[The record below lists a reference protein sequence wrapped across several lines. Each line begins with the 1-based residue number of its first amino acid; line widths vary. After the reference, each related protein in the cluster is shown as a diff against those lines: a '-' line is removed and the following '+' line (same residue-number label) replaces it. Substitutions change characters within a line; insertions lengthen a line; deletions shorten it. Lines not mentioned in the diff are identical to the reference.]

1 MCTAARNGSI
11 SDSGVKQS
19 LYKASLSFVTL
30 IKDRVNSVELGID
43 NVILLKMIDRLHYA
57 DDVLE
62 ADEDV
67 IHQ

>member
-1 MCTAARNGSI
+1 
-11 SDSGVKQS
+11 
-19 LYKASLSFVTL
+19 LSFVTL